1 MRADCPVFS
10 APFSMTGGGDE
21 SSDDDDAGALAG
33 LSLPTF
39 GAPAGGAEEEESRAV
54 DEADLGFADDEAVD
68 GPWDHG
74 FDDI

>member
-1 MRADCPVFS
+1 MRSPQDEEPAPPAVPPPAVPPPAVPPPVVPP
-10 APFSMTGGGDE
+10 AAVGGDDE
-21 SSDDDDAGALAG
+21 AD
-33 LSLPTF
+33 
-39 GAPAGGAEEEESRAV
+39 GGAEEEESRAV